1 MKNTMNR
8 IFSCLSILSLCFLSN
23 LGLDA
28 KAITN
33 SPVVN
38 IIEQKKFAN
47 SVQNNESFTLYS
59 GNEINMTEDSTKISD
74 HYSHYS
80 HRSHYSHSSHRSHYS
95 SRY

>member
-8 IFSCLSILSLCFLSN
+8 IFSCLSILSVCFLSN
-23 LGLDA
+23 LGLEA
-28 KAITN
+28 KAITS

-38 IIEQKKFAN
+38 IIEQKKLTE
-47 SVQNNESFTLYS
+47 VTQNNATFTLYS
-59 GNEINMTEDSTKISD
+59 GNEINMTEDNNNKICG
-74 HYSHYS
+74 HYS